1 VIEQALINSA
11 RQRARLDLMGV
22 MVMQLQINL
31 AVARAIRDAAG
42 GKRPNLDSL
51 RQIETAN
58 DALAVKVNEWLA
70 EGETFFT

>member
-1 VIEQALINSA
+1 
-11 RQRARLDLMGV
+11 MGV